1 VQTQRLLGFSGV
13 LSIFLASLIPGT
25 IPTAHAAAME
35 EIIITARKREENL
48 QEVPLAIQ
56 VLDERKI
63 ERYDASNLSEIA
75 QMANNVRIA
84 GGTNGA
90 GGSFII
96 RGMGSNAGDSGISS
110 SVATNI
116 DGITS
121 ERGFIARTS
130 FFDVESVQILKGP
143 QALFY
148 GKNSAAGVVG
158 VTTANPTDEF
168 EAMIQGGY
176 EVEAHERIIETVFSG
191 PITDTWGYRLAF
203 RANDMDGWIEN
214 NAQFQENSN
223 GEVVPFALV
232 AGFWPADESY
242 YDLPGGRDIGKINS
256 QSARFTLQWDPTD
269 TFRARLKLFMTDE
282 ESNGLVGGEMASC
295 TNPPVAAVLPIAR
308 PVLVDPFQDCK
319 LDYETSQGDVPLEV
333 ARGWNN
339 NQNGQLGDHL
349 FSDYEA
355 QIYTLDLNWD
365 LDWGSIQSITGWL
378 AYDFEGWDNFG
389 GLEYPFFI
397 GYNPDDHEQYSEEI
411 RLSTE
416 FDSSLNY
423 MIGAYYESFER
434 THENSSKLG
443 LFGID
448 PVTGF
453 TNDQH
458 VVQYTEGDSWSVFGQ
473 VIWDI
478 SDEYELA
485 AGGRFTDDRK
495 EGTQHHEYVH
505 QFLQLIGWFPTGVD
519 LEATTD
525 DTDFSPEVT
534 LTWRPR
540 DEITVWGA
548 WKNGYKASGYSA
560 PTVLTNTFGPENITF
575 GEEDADGFEI
585 GIKSLLFD
593 GSVRLNVTAYDFEFS
608 DLQVSQFR
616 PETTT
621 FVIGNAASASTQ
633 GIEFDASWLVN
644 ENLEVYTEFGL
655 NDAQYDDYPNVACY
669 AFQTVAQGCIPELDD
684 EGEPTGRSFQ
694 DLSGETLAAA
704 PDVAGSIGF
713 EATHTVF
720 RDWMG
725 LLSVEGLYTDDYS
738 TAGNGEPLAQQDSYW
753 NLRARLGLTS
763 PDNKLEFAL
772 IGRNLTDEI
781 YDEGGAK
788 PGAITPADRGGGGS
802 RPRSYLFQF
811 TYRIGG

>member
-1 VQTQRLLGFSGV
+1 MQTQRLLVFSGALAV
-13 LSIFLASLIPGT
+13 LLASPLTGT
-25 IPTAHAAAME
+25 IPQAHAAAME

-168 EAMIQGGY
+168 EASVTAGY
-176 EVEAHERIIETVFSG
+176 EIRANEKILETVFSG
-191 PITDTWGYRLAF
+191 PINEQFSYRFAY
-203 RANDMDGWIEN
+203 RQNSMDGWIDN
-214 NAQFQENSN
+214 RAQPQENSG
-223 GEVVPFALV
+223 GEIIPPALV

-242 YDLPGGRDIGKINS
+242 YDLPGGNDIGKIDT
-256 QSARFTLQWDPTD
+256 QSGRLTLQWDPSD
-269 TFRARLKLFMTDE
+269 TFRARVKIFVTEE
-282 ESNGLVGGEMASC
+282 ESDGLVGGEMANCSA
-295 TNPPVAAVLPIAR
+295 PPIARVAPIAR
-308 PVLVDPFQDCK
+308 PILTDPFQDCK
-319 LDYETSQGDVPLEV
+319 LNYETSQGNVPLEV

-339 NQNGQLGDHL
+339 NQNGELGDSL

-355 QIYTLDLNWD
+355 QIYTIDLNWTQ
-365 LDWGSIQSITGWL
+365 DWGSVQSITGRL
-378 AYDFEGWDNFG
+378 AYDFRGWDNFG
-389 GLEYPFFI
+389 GLEFPFFI
-397 GYNPDDHEQYSEEI
+397 GYNPDDHEQYSQEI

-416 FDSSLNY
+416 FDSPLNY
-423 MIGAYYESFER
+423 MIGAYYETFER
-434 THENSSKLG
+434 THENASKLG
-443 LFGID
+443 LFGLD
-448 PVTGF
+448 PATGF

-458 VVQYTEGDSWSVFGQ
+458 VVQYTEGDSYSVFGQ

-478 SDEYELA
+478 SDQWELA
-485 AGGRFTDDRK
+485 AGGRYTSDEKD
-495 EGTQHHEYVH
+495 GTQRHVYVH
-505 QFLQLIGWFPTGVD
+505 QFLQLIGWFPPGVD
-519 LEATTD
+519 LDADTD

-534 LTWRPR
+534 LTWHPNE
-540 DEITVWGA
+540 DITVWAA

-575 GEEDADGFEI
+575 GEEDADGFEL
-585 GIKSLLFD
+585 GLKSLLFD
-593 GSVRLNVTAYDFEFS
+593 GSVRLNITAYDFEFT

-621 FVIGNAASASTQ
+621 FVIGNAASASTT
-633 GIEFDASWLVN
+633 GIEFDVSWLVN
-644 ENLEVYTEFGL
+644 DNFEVYAEGGY
-655 NDAQYDDYPNVACY
+655 NDAKYDDYPNVACY
-669 AFQTVAQGCIPELDD
+669 AFQTAAQGCLPQTDD
-684 EGEPTGRSFQ
+684 EGNVRFFQ

-704 PDVAGSIGF
+704 PDWAGSVGF
-713 EATHTVF
+713 EATYTVW

-725 LLSVEGLYTDDYS
+725 TISGEGLYTDEFN
-738 TAGNGEPLAQQDSYW
+738 TAGNGEPLAVQDSYW
-753 NLRARLGLTS
+753 EIRGRLGLTS
-763 PDNKLEFAL
+763 GDGKYELAL
-772 IGRNLTDEI
+772 IGRNLTDEV
-781 YDEGGAK
+781 YVTGGAK
-788 PGAITPADRGGGGS
+788 PGAITPSDQGGGGS
-802 RPRSYLFQF
+802 RPRAYLFQF
-811 TYRIGG
+811 TYRM